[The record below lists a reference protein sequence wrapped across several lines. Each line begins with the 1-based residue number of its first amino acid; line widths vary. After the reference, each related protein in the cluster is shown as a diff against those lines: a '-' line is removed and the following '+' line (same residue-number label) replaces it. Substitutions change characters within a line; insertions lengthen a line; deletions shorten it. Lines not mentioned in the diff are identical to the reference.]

1 MLVTNCLQDWVPR
14 GWKEPL
20 NILFAKDGAEGASWA
35 GSRGGGLIAKPKWA
49 PASFLEQR
57 PRKSPRLVGEKYNR
71 PRKHQQALESEP
83 WITE

>member
-14 GWKEPL
+14 GWKELL

-49 PASFLEQR
+49 PAS
-57 PRKSPRLVGEKYNR
+57 
-71 PRKHQQALESEP
+71 
-83 WITE
+83 